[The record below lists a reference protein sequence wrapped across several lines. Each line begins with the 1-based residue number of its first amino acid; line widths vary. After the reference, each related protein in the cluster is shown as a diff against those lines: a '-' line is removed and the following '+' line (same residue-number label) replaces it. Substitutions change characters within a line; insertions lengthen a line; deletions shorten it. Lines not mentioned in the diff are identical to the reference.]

1 MKDTKVAPGK
11 SITVRDGDGR
21 FVKGNKEGRKFRKGY
36 SGKPKGAKNKLNI
49 LARQFAEDVLL
60 LDPETGKR
68 MSYFELCMYVKQ
80 KADTSN
86 RLLIFFLEH
95 LVGKPVEQ
103 VKHRMEV
110 PTYIINT
117 PEPEDKADD
126 AEVVDGEKFI
136 LPEGD

>member
-1 MKDTKVAPGK
+1 MDKTKLKPGK

-68 MSYFELCMYVKQ
+68 MAYFELCMYIKK
-80 KADTSN
+80 KADESY
-86 RLLIFFLEH
+86 RIFLFFLEH

-103 VKHRMEV
+103 VKHRVEV
-110 PTYIINT
+110 PTFIING